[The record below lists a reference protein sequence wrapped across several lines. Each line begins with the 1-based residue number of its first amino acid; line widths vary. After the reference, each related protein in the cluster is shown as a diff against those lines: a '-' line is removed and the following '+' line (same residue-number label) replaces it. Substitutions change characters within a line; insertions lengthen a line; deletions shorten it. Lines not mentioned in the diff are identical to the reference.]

1 MTLQQIRYIFEISRC
16 GSISKAAQVLCLT
29 QPYLSS
35 ILKDLERELHIIIF
49 DRARKGVTL
58 TQEGKEFLHYAKSLL
73 EQEER
78 ILDLYSRHAEK
89 PQISF
94 SLSLQRYSFVIKAF
108 FQFYAANT
116 PKQFEI
122 HLRECGIERVIRD
135 VFDGKSELGVIS
147 LSTSTETFIRKYLA
161 VRDIEFNEIMKFTP
175 RVFFRKTHPMAS
187 HEEIDIEHMQIYP
200 FASFESDASVPI
212 DFSEEAF
219 LPKVSTMQCRFFVID
234 RATMMNTLLHT
245 DAFSIGTGVLSDGF
259 AGPQLVSRPIKNCSE
274 EIILGWLQ
282 STNAKISDKA
292 SLFIQEIKKVLGEE
306 IASGNSREN

>member
-1 MTLQQIRYIFEISRC
+1 MTLQQIRYILEISRC

-35 ILKDLERELHIIIF
+35 ILKELEHELHITIF
-49 DRARKGVTL
+49 ERTRKGVTL
-58 TQEGKEFLHYAKSLL
+58 TQEGKEFLQYAKPLL

-89 PQISF
+89 PPISF
-94 SLSLQRYSFVIKAF
+94 SVSMQRYSFVIKAF
-108 FQFYAANT
+108 YQFYAANT

-122 HLRECGIERVIRD
+122 HLRECSMEHVIRD
-135 VFDGKSELGVIS
+135 VFEGKSELGIIS

-161 VRDIEFNEIMKFTP
+161 VRDLQFNKIMTSTP

-187 HEEIDIEHMQIYP
+187 HKEIDLEHMQEYP

-212 DFSEEAF
+212 DFSEEAI
-219 LPKVSTMQCRFFVID
+219 LPNVTTMKRRFYVID
-234 RATMMNTLLHT
+234 RATMMNTLSHT
-245 DAFSIGTGVLSDGF
+245 DAFSIGTGILSDGF
-259 AGPQLVSRPIKNCSE
+259 AGPQLVSRPIKNCCD

-282 STNAKISDKA
+282 STTSKISDKA
-292 SLFIQEIKKVLGEE
+292 SLFIQEIKKVLEAE
-306 IASGNSREN
+306 IACANPQEN